1 MRYHAGMKIFC
12 ISALAHGGSDN
23 TLTAFKKSSDAIG
36 CPGPMPLMDVLFTLL
51 LALSLLFLPFAS
63 TTVGAAEPKDPSFVG
78 TEECSGCHQGEHA
91 KWQGSH
97 HDLAMQKPTPE
108 TVLGDFDDASFE
120 YFGVETQFLTRN
132 GDYFVRTDGPD
143 GQITEFPVAWVF
155 GVDPLQQY
163 LLPMEDGRLQ
173 ALAVAW
179 DTRDAKA
186 GGQRWYHLFPDEE
199 ILYDD
204 PLHWT
209 GPYLNWNTRCAECHS
224 TDVQKNYDGNTRKF
238 ATTFYEED
246 VGCEACHGPGSQHIA
261 LAQSG
266 ALSGTNPTGLQTDL
280 SARGQ
285 WYFPDGESIARRKTT
300 LNDHQQVD
308 SCGRCHARRGTLGS
322 YEHGKP
328 LSDTHRLSLLGQP
341 LYHHDGQ
348 ILDEVYVYGSFMQS
362 KMSQAGVV
370 CANCHEPHSNQLRAE
385 GNGVCA
391 QCHKADVFDSSQHHN
406 HPAGSAGAQCVNC
419 HMPAQ
424 TYMGVDARRDH
435 SMRIPR
441 PDLSVM
447 IGTPNACTEC
457 HDDQTSQWALDALR
471 DWGTN
476 FGTTSDH
483 PAVAMAALQRG
494 DSRAVPSLMA
504 LAGDESASPIWR
516 ATALEQVSSSGAQG
530 TLQIAQSL
538 LIADDPLL
546 RISAVRATQQ
556 LPVARRYL
564 ALAPLIKDPV
574 TGVRMEVA
582 MSLAAVPL
590 NELDGARQKSLLALF
605 DEYKAVQKQHLDM
618 PAINM
623 QLGIFNATRGDF
635 PAAESAYREA
645 LALNPQLMSAYLNLA
660 DLLRG
665 QSRESEA
672 KEQLKLALEV
682 NPESGDAM
690 HALGLLEARA
700 GRRDSSLEWLA
711 KAASVETVGSRHR
724 FVYGV
729 AQHDF
734 GDIAGS
740 LNTLRR
746 LHAALPAD
754 EQVLLALVNYSA
766 ESGNTD
772 NARRYAKKLIALA
785 PRNPNYQQL
794 AASLG
799 LKL

>member
-1 MRYHAGMKIFC
+1 MAT
-12 ISALAHGGSDN
+12 SA
-23 TLTAFKKSSDAIG
+23 TLHCRAALGAVGILFFLWGVAAASAESEK
-36 CPGPMPLMDVLFTLL
+36 PL
-51 LALSLLFLPFAS
+51 
-63 TTVGAAEPKDPSFVG
+63 FVG
-78 TEECSGCHQGEHA
+78 TEKCAGCHDSEHGQ
-91 KWQGSH
+91 WTDSH
-97 HDLAMQKPTPE
+97 HDLAMQKPTAD
-108 TVLGDFDDASFE
+108 TVLGDFDDARFE
-120 YFGVETQFLTRN
+120 YYGVETQFLTRDGN
-132 GDYFVRTDGPD
+132 YFVRTDGPD
-143 GQITEFPVAWVF
+143 GSITEYPVAWVF

-179 DTRDAKA
+179 DTRDAEE

-199 ILYDD
+199 IRFDD

-224 TDVQKNYDGNTRKF
+224 TDVQKNYSADTRRF
-238 ATTFYEED
+238 ATTFFEED
-246 VGCEACHGPGSQHIA
+246 VGCEGCHGPGSKHQS

-266 ALSGTNPTGLQTDL
+266 ALGGNNASGLQTDL

-285 WYFPDGESIARRKTT
+285 WFFPEGSAIARRRTA
-300 LNDHQQVD
+300 LNDQQQVD
-308 SCGRCHARRGTLGS
+308 NCGRCHARRGTLGH
-322 YEHGKP
+322 YNYGKP
-328 LSDTHRLSLLGQP
+328 LSDTHRLALLGEP

-370 CANCHEPHSNQLRAE
+370 CANCHEPHSNKLRAE

-391 QCHKADVFDSSQHHN
+391 QCHKSEVFDSPKHHH
-406 HPAGSAGAQCVNC
+406 HPATGAGAQCVNC
-419 HMPAQ
+419 HMPSK

-447 IGTPNACTEC
+447 IDTPNACTDC
-457 HDDQTSQWALDALR
+457 HNEQSSQWALDALR
-471 DWGTN
+471 DWGTD
-476 FGTTSDH
+476 FGNTSQH

-494 DSRAVPSLMA
+494 DIRAAPSLLE
-504 LAGDESASPIWR
+504 LANNGKKPSIWR
-516 ATALEQVSSSGAQG
+516 ATALEQVSASGTEGALQVAQG
-530 TLQIAQSL
+530 L

-546 RISAVRATQQ
+546 RVSAVRAMQQ

-574 TGVRMEVA
+574 AGVRMEVA

-590 NELDGARQKSLLALF
+590 DELGPARQQSLLALF
-605 DEYKAVQKQHLDM
+605 DEYKAVQRQHLDM

-665 QSRESEA
+665 QGREAEA
-672 KEQLKLALEV
+672 RVQLEKALAV
-682 NPESGDAM
+682 NPQSGDAM
-690 HALGLLEARA
+690 HSLGLLEAR
-700 GRRDSSLEWLA
+700 GGNRDSALELLG
-711 KAASVETVGSRHR
+711 KAAALETVGSRHR

-734 GDIAGS
+734 GDMAGA
-740 LNTLRR
+740 LKTLTR
-746 LHAALPAD
+746 LHSALPAD
-754 EQVLLALVNYSA
+754 EQVLLALVNYNA
-766 ESGNTD
+766 ESGNRD
-772 NARRYAKKLIALA
+772 IARRYVQKLLMLA
-785 PRNPNYQQL
+785 PQNPNYQRL

-799 LKL
+799 ARSRNPG